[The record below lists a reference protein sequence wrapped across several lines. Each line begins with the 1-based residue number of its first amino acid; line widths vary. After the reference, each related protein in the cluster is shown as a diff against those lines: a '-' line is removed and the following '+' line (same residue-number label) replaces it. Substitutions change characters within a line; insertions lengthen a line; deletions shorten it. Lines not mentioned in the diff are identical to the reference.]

1 MTAISGSA
9 AAITGA
15 ASGIGR
21 ALALELA
28 ARGCDL
34 ALADRDEAGL
44 ATLAAEIGRADQ
56 RKVTVH
62 TVDVGVPSEIEAFA
76 QAAIAAHPGLNIVV
90 NNAGVAL
97 MGMFDE
103 VDQAQMEWLININF
117 WGVVHGTRAFLPH
130 LSKRPEA
137 HIVNLSSIF
146 GIIAPPGQTAYC
158 AAKFAVRGFSES
170 LRHELAM
177 ANSPVRLSV
186 VHPGGVATN
195 IARNSRIGTGMT
207 DNARRAAI
215 DRTVRCGGQ
224 DHAGGRGAADHPGY
238 REEPAAHPDRQRR
251 PLHGPAAA
259 LSPRDLL
266 GGAGAPDRED
276 DSESGEVD
284 LPGFRGGWRSR
295 NAGKALV
302 RNSGVDAGLSCW
314 GAAVPRSFDAH
325 SGFGDFRNRD
335 GFGSNTGPRPDLR
348 SELSGL
354 HARAPIGRQLLR
366 LPLRTIPQC
375 QATASGQAAYCLV
388 NPYYGGGA
396 APGRRDR
403 RTATIERAGVTYRP
417 TN

>member
-1 MTAISGSA
+1 MTAIPGSA

-15 ASGIGR
+15 AGGIGR

-44 ATLAAEIGRADQ
+44 ATLAAEIAKAHQ

-62 TVDVGVPSEIEAFA
+62 TVDVGVPREIEAFA
-76 QAAIAAHPGLNIVV
+76 QAAIAAHPVLNIVI

-130 LSKRPEA
+130 LSKKPEA

-177 ANSPVRLSV
+177 AGSPVRLSV

-207 DNARRAAI
+207 DNARRAQSIERFDAVAK
-215 DRTVRCGGQ
+215 TT
-224 DHAGGRGAADHPGY
+224 
-238 REEPAAHPDRQRR
+238 
-251 PLHGPAAA
+251 PAAA
-259 LSPRDLL
+259 AQRIIVGIEKNQPRILIGNDARTMDLL
-266 GGAGAPDRED
+266 QR
-276 DSESGEVD
+276 
-284 LPGFRGGWRSR
+284 FRPATYWAVLARKIEKMAK
-295 NAGKALV
+295 AGK
-302 RNSGVDAGLSCW
+302 
-314 GAAVPRSFDAH
+314 
-325 SGFGDFRNRD
+325 
-335 GFGSNTGPRPDLR
+335 
-348 SELSGL
+348 
-354 HARAPIGRQLLR
+354 
-366 LPLRTIPQC
+366 
-375 QATASGQAAYCLV
+375 
-388 NPYYGGGA
+388 
-396 APGRRDR
+396 
-403 RTATIERAGVTYRP
+403 
-417 TN
+417 